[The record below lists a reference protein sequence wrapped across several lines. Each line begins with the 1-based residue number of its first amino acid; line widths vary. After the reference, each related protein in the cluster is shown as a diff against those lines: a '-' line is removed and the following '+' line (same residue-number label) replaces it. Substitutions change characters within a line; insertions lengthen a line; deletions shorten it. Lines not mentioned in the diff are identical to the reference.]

1 MPSYP
6 SPVTFLSVRLPAA
19 TRDRL
24 KVAAA
29 ARGETV
35 QALVGTLVEGFLA
48 EGARSVPTLAAVLG
62 RLRARSEDL
71 RARGIISLSVFGSV
85 ARGEADAGS
94 DVDLLA
100 DLDPAAPL
108 SLVGLSSLR
117 AELSEL
123 LGAPADLV
131 ERGALRPA
139 VREAAER
146 EAVLA
151 W

>member
-1 MPSYP
+1 MSMLTPAA
-6 SPVTFLSVRLPAA
+6 FLSVRLQPAV
-19 TRDRL
+19 RDRL

-29 ARGETV
+29 SRGETV
-35 QALVGTLVEGFLA
+35 QGLVGSLVERFLA
-48 EGARSVPTLAAVLG
+48 EEAGATPSLAVVL
-62 RLRARSEDL
+62 RQLRERADDL
-71 RARGIISLSVFGSV
+71 RASGIASLSVFGSV
-85 ARGEADAGS
+85 ARGEAHPGS
-94 DVDLLA
+94 DIDLLA
-100 DLDPAAPL
+100 DLDPAARL

-131 ERGALRPA
+131 ERGALRPG

-146 EAVLA
+146 EAVRA